1 MKDYSYG
8 EIARMQMKA
17 MEDAK
22 EMNSRSSFPN
32 EEEKEMSSNEC
43 ESCQNLNCDKN
54 PKKNK
59 KSLLGDIDDEKFLLL
74 ALIIILLKSS
84 DDKMILLALAYILI

>member
-22 EMNSRSSFPN
+22 EMNSRSSFTN
-32 EEEKEMSSNEC
+32 EEEKEISSNEC
-43 ESCQNLNCDKN
+43 ESCQNLN
-54 PKKNK
+54 
-59 KSLLGDIDDEKFLLL
+59 
-74 ALIIILLKSS
+74 
-84 DDKMILLALAYILI
+84 